1 MAVITFLKKSNNDLS
16 LLPKVRMVRLGW
28 HFLATRPKT
37 NIIAEFTGLAIT
49 SPICH

>member
-1 MAVITFLKKSNNDLS
+1 MAVITFLKKSNNGLS
-16 LLPKVRMVRLGW
+16 LPKVRIVRLGW

-37 NIIAEFTGLAIT
+37 NIIEGFAGLAIT